1 MTIALKAERL
11 HSYRL
16 SAYERKENDFY
27 PTLSDLPISLAP
39 GLSRLGF
46 DLPRIALDPCRGDGA
61 LTVQDLS
68 QHRRFPRTPSQL
80 LALFGEH
87 ADEISRSFKKGGT
100 T

>member
-11 HSYRL
+11 HNYRL

-68 QHRRFPRTPSQL
+68 QHSVRARHRRNCWRFSASTPTKS
-80 LALFGEH
+80 
-87 ADEISRSFKKGGT
+87 ADGCKKGGT